1 MGDAKASQIEEFREG
16 LEGVIEIAQRL
27 STHVTTVEDLIGVV
41 KLALENDSQLRI
53 LMTITLQ
60 QGKTR

>member
-1 MGDAKASQIEEFREG
+1 MGDAKASQIEEFRNG

-27 STHVTTVEDLIGVV
+27 ATHVTTVEDLIGVV

>member
-1 MGDAKASQIEEFREG
+1 MGDTKLSQIEEFRNG
-16 LEGVIEIAQRL
+16 LEGVVEIAQRL
-27 STHVTTVEDLIGVV
+27 STHVTSVEDLIGVI

-53 LMTITLQ
+53 LMSITLQ